1 MKYNLKFMITLLVL
15 LSSLSAVGIV
25 QSQENSLRITTG
37 DMVLYD
43 NYGDNS
49 NFDISI
55 IQINDLNTSDL
66 LEYSSNEFSSESSF
80 TGGISLGFA
89 EIEDLTY
96 LPFNPM
102 DDPDFE
108 MPEDMYMYGMS
119 LSQNLE
125 MEMSNDMEFSNYYLG
140 DNSTGEWWNDTDSW
154 GDSQTWSDTSFE
166 FAAGTADY
174 LFFPGDEMMMEN
186 ETIID
191 TFFRNMYVSV
201 WNLNLLIN
209 ATSTVTFETWVQGGV
224 EYLSMNQT
232 SYGSIVHGN
241 ATVPLDRDYGQDSLY
256 VDVYVNATFSES
268 YETVMKFDRSDA
280 LNGMFLGQ
288 TDSGYDHLEGVFWND
303 NVTIVDEDNLDYHGS
318 PVTIHGEFEQG
329 YYDAFNLVYEDSMLG
344 QESTGVN
351 EGWQVGDELHYVHY
365 QEQSMLDSQTMVD
378 PMSGESMTDEFEN
391 SISVTSDFY
400 MTPYRHNDN
409 TLSILYQEVTSFD
422 GIDFGEEDSEMQLD
436 DGHPEDFAFYEFGLW
451 DGLFETSADTE
462 FSAPVDEFRS
472 PECMDMN
479 FMYMGEPD
487 DEYDED
493 DEDDDMFLDDHEGE
507 DEPMGP
513 MDLCTPMALWM
524 LMSQTDLELEFEGM
538 PLLSTDEGTELA
550 TMDVNEFEY
559 VVLGNTVE
567 YTYGLVFEGEVV
579 MTLGPEDMDD
589 REMFLD
595 QTEPPMEPVN
605 VTVAYT
611 ITMAST
617 DFRVYDNATGA
628 WVYNENSY
636 MLDVLLDLSVDM
648 NGEVME
654 MGSMQSTSEYF
665 DVYMLAGHASKYQE
679 AQDPNSI
686 PEDPNANTN
695 GTETSDLLNETELP
709 SEVPAGISLPAGLP
723 GFEGL
728 YAMIALSVSIVFSRK
743 FKRN

>member
-66 LEYSSNEFSSESSF
+66 LEYSSNEFSSESSY

-174 LFFPGDEMMMEN
+174 LFYPGEDMMMEN
-186 ETIID
+186 ETVTD
-191 TFFRNMYVSV
+191 TFSRMMYVSD
-201 WNLNLLIN
+201 WDINLLIN

-232 SYGSIVHGN
+232 SYGSIVNGN
-241 ATVPLDRDYGQDSLY
+241 ATVPLDRNYGEDSLY
-256 VDVYVNATFSES
+256 VDVHVNATFSES
-268 YETVMKFDRSDA
+268 YESVMKFDRSDA

-288 TDSGYDHLEGVFWND
+288 TDSGYDHVEGVFWND
-303 NVTIVDEDNLDYHGS
+303 NATIVNKDDLDYHGS
-318 PVTIHGEFEQG
+318 SLAIHGEFEQG

-422 GIDFGEEDSEMQLD
+422 GIDFGEEDSEMRLD

-472 PECMDMN
+472 PECMDMD

-487 DEYDED
+487 DEY

-513 MDLCTPMALWM
+513 MDFCTPMTLWM

-538 PLLSTDEGTELA
+538 PLLLTEEGTELA
-550 TMDVNEFEY
+550 TMDVNGFEY

-567 YTYGLVFEGEVV
+567 YTYGVVFEGEVV
-579 MTLGPEDMDD
+579 MTVDPEEMDD
-589 REMFLD
+589 EEMFLD
-595 QTEPPMEPVN
+595 QTEPPMEPVDI
-605 VTVAYT
+605 TVAYT

-628 WVYNENSY
+628 FAYNENSY